1 MHSVKGE
8 RSKLTHLRHD
18 EPEDLRSLAVRRLI
32 TEPFHVL
39 AKGLNPSRF
48 ESWSTGS
55 RGRVGRQY
63 GAASDLLLETLRH
76 SCDVDRGD
84 LASFLSDAGQVV
96 AGGHPYRETAV
107 AIGRSFYLNVA
118 SDDGFKIQ
126 MLAWSASRDRSDL
139 SAELRTLYES
149 LEGQIAEGLAL
160 IIDGAGREL
169 RPGPSINDHAAILL
183 AMFEGS
189 VIQGAVR
196 GHEETA
202 ERFALQ
208 VAFLLEHG
216 TIERSTES

>member
-1 MHSVKGE
+1 
-8 RSKLTHLRHD
+8 
-18 EPEDLRSLAVRRLI
+18 
-32 TEPFHVL
+32 
-39 AKGLNPSRF
+39 
-48 ESWSTGS
+48 
-55 RGRVGRQY
+55 
-63 GAASDLLLETLRH
+63 
-76 SCDVDRGD
+76 
-84 LASFLSDAGQVV
+84 
-96 AGGHPYRETAV
+96 
-107 AIGRSFYLNVA
+107 
-118 SDDGFKIQ
+118 